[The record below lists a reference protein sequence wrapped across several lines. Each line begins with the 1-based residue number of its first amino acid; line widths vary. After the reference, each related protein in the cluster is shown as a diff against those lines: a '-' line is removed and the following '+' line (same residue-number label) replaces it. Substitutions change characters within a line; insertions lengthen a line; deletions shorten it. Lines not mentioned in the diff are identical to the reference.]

1 MNEITTR
8 LLAWYDR
15 NARELPWRGSRDP
28 YKIWVSEIMLQ
39 QTRTETVA
47 GYYARF
53 LEAFPTVR
61 DLAEADESAVL
72 KAWEGLGYYSR
83 ARNLRA
89 GAGQVMTEYG
99 GRVPAEPSELMRIK
113 GIGPYTAGAIS
124 SMAWNRPVPAVDGN
138 VVRVVSRLY
147 AIGESLGEPGVRK
160 RIEKLAAR
168 LVPVERPGDH
178 NQAMMDLGATVCVP
192 GSPDCEACPLEALC
206 EGARLGVAAELPKI
220 PGARLPK
227 EMLYDL
233 ILVYDGNRV
242 LARKRTEKMLS
253 GLWCFPMLEGWG
265 NVEDREKEILER
277 WGLETKHLQAR
288 GTAKHVFTHQVW
300 RMTLYE
306 AVLAEPTPAPD
317 GYRWINADEMESQAW
332 PAAMRAARKLATE
345 RLNGKKENNKKTGLV
360 I

>member
-8 LLAWYDR
+8 LLAWYDQ
-15 NARELPWRGSRDP
+15 NAREFPWRGSHDP

-53 LEAFPTVR
+53 LEAFPTVK
-61 DLAEADESAVL
+61 DLAEAEESAVL

-89 GAGQVMTEYG
+89 GAGQVMAEYG
-99 GRVPAEPSELMRIK
+99 GRIPAEPSELLKIK
-113 GIGPYTAGAIS
+113 GIGPYTAGAVASI
-124 SMAWNRPVPAVDGN
+124 AWNRPVPAVDGN

-147 AIGESLGEPGVRK
+147 AIGESLGEPGIRK
-160 RIEKLAAR
+160 RIDSLAAK

-192 GSPDCEACPLEALC
+192 GTPDCEACPLEALC

-220 PGARLPK
+220 PGAKLPK

-233 ILVYDGNRV
+233 ILIYHGNRV
-242 LARKRTEKMLS
+242 LARQRTEKMLG

-265 NVEDREKEILER
+265 NAEDRQKEIRSRWRLGTER
-277 WGLETKHLQAR
+277 LHAR
-288 GTAKHVFTHQVW
+288 GTAKHVFTHQIW
-300 RMTLYE
+300 QMTLYE
-306 AVLAEPTPAPD
+306 AELTSPASAPE
-317 GYRWINADEMESQAW
+317 GYRWISGEEMESLAW
-332 PAAMRAARKLATE
+332 PAAMRAARKLAAE
-345 RLNGKKENNKKTGLV
+345 RLILNSV
-360 I
+360 